1 MKAICP
7 NNIEHKQFVTTA
19 HVCQDWVV
27 DENGDFLEE
36 ENSCVEVT
44 HGPDADNIWTCK
56 ICGAEAVIEKD
67 SGDENIEQ
75 VICSTRIAEA
85 IGDVLDVELV
95 YNKGKSSVNEE
106 SPAFLQFAKENGACA
121 AVDFISNA
129 FRENNK
135 NTVDIYNYLTH
146 LRYKVTNDVKKVQK
160 ELPDNRPFD
169 SDEVTKYLEC
179 TINEG
184 YIEKLDSII
193 SAIDSF
199 NKVFHGKKERK
210 KA

>member
-27 DENGDFLEE
+27 DENGNFLEE
-36 ENSCVEVT
+36 ENGCVEVT
-44 HGPDADNIWTCK
+44 HGPDVDNIWTCK

-75 VICSTRIAEA
+75 VICSTRIGEA
-85 IGDVLDVELV
+85 IGEVLDVEGV
-95 YNKGKSSVNEE
+95 YNHYNSPVKAD
-106 SPAFLQFAKENGACA
+106 SPAFLQFAKESGACA
-121 AVDFISNA
+121 AVDLISNA

-135 NTVDIYNYLTH
+135 NAVDIYNYLIR
-146 LRYKVTNDVKKVQK
+146 LRYKLSENVKKSQS
-160 ELPDNRPFD
+160 EIREILNNRPLD
-169 SDEVTKYLEC
+169 ADELTKYLDC

-199 NKVFHGKKERK
+199 NKVFHKKG
-210 KA
+210 

>member
-27 DENGDFLEE
+27 DENGNFLEE

-56 ICGAEAVIEKD
+56 ICGAEAVVEKD
-67 SGDENIEQ
+67 GGDENIEQ
-75 VICSTRIAEA
+75 VICSTQIAEA
-85 IGDVLDVELV
+85 IGDVLDVEGV
-95 YNKGKSSVNEE
+95 YNHYNSPVKAD

-121 AVDFISNA
+121 AVDLISNA

-135 NTVDIYNYLTH
+135 NAVDIYNYLIR
-146 LRYKVTNDVKKVQK
+146 LRCKVTDDVQK
-160 ELPDNRPFD
+160 AQKEIPDNRPLD
-169 SDEVTKYLEC
+169 TEELTKYLEC

-199 NKVFHGKKERK
+199 NKVFHKKG
-210 KA
+210 